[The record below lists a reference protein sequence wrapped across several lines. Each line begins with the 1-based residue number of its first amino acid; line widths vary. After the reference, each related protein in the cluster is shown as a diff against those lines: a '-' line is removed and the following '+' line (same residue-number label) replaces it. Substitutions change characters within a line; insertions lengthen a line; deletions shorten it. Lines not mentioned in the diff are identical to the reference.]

1 MGKPVNTRST
11 AQEPAKGPVDKAMEV
26 LLALVEEGGGPHR
39 LGDIARRTGL
49 TKPTVHRHLRTM
61 AEYGFA
67 HAAEQGSY
75 RPGPR
80 LLGLAA
86 AALDAEP
93 GLALARPVLADLR
106 QRTGLLAYYAVP
118 DAGDAVC
125 LALSEPAGHYAT
137 GLRPGGR
144 SPLHCSAA
152 GLAMLAALPT
162 EEAAEALA
170 GPARPAPATPYTL
183 TEPAELRA
191 ELDRTARRGYAVDD
205 GYGEEDTRGVAAVVR
220 ASDGRPVGA
229 LAVCGPV
236 FTLDDAAVE
245 VFGPMLRAAAR
256 TVSAGLG
263 GPPPRLGVVPA
274 AQRVQAPQAVE
285 SVQAVHETDGGR
297 A

>member
-26 LLALVEEGGGPHR
+26 LVALVEEGGGPHR

-49 TKPTVHRHLRTM
+49 AKPTVHRHLRTM

-67 HAAEQGSY
+67 RPAEQGSY

-93 GLALARPVLADLR
+93 GLGLARPVLADLR

-118 DAGDAVC
+118 DADDAVC
-125 LALSEPAGHYAT
+125 LALSEPASHYAT
-137 GLRPGGR
+137 GPRPGGR

-152 GLAMLAALPT
+152 GLAMLAALPAD
-162 EEAAEALA
+162 EAARAAGALA
-170 GPARPAPATPYTL
+170 GPGSPAPPTPYTL

-191 ELDRTARRGYAVDD
+191 ELDRTARRGYALDD

-220 ASDGRPVGA
+220 AADGRPVGA

-236 FTLDDAAVE
+236 FTLDDAAFE

-263 GPPPRLGVVPA
+263 GPPRLGVVPA
-274 AQRVQAPQAVE
+274 AQTVEAGQAAEATPE
-285 SVQAVHETDGGR
+285 SDGGR